1 MTLVAL
7 LFELVIGGAMGHA
20 PLGELPAWARPD
32 LLPSS
37 VMELRSE
44 TGATGSSPACIAEF
58 CQPRIAIPGREPEF
72 DTAGKR
78 TELALAVI
86 DGMKIGVISTIARAV
101 QTSGLQIDYRP
112 AQLESDSNARHG
124 FGKLNV
130 GVRWRLDAWHGPTW
144 LGPAR

>member
-1 MTLVAL
+1 MALV
-7 LFELVIGGAMGHA
+7 FELVIGGAIGHA
-20 PLGELPAWARPD
+20 ALGKLPDWARPD
-32 LLPSS
+32 LLPTS

-44 TGATGSSPACIAEF
+44 AGATGSSPACIAEF
-58 CQPRIAIPGREPEF
+58 CQPRVAIPGREPEF

-86 DGMKIGVISTIARAV
+86 DGMKIGVVSTIARAI
-101 QTSGLQIDYRP
+101 QTAGIQVDYRP
-112 AQLESDSNARHG
+112 AQLESDSNARRG

-144 LGPAR
+144 LGPSR